1 MVGIGIDIGSTAAKA
16 AVVETDNAIAWT
28 CVMPTGYS
36 SVDAAERLRGELA
49 AAGYDVTG
57 DDVRVVA
64 TGYGRVAVPYANKVV
79 TEITCHARGA
89 HHLDPAVRTV
99 IDIGGQDSKVI
110 RLSES
115 GAVETFAMNDK
126 CAAGTGRFLEMM
138 ARTLQMK
145 LPEMSELGLDWHNDV
160 TISSMCT
167 VFAESEVV
175 SLIARSTA
183 PADIIHGL
191 NKSVAGKTA
200 ALARR
205 TGGVA
210 PFMMTGGVARNRGV
224 VKELETALKAPV
236 EVSEYSQ
243 LCGSL
248 GAALF
253 ALEKMGVKL

>member
-1 MVGIGIDIGSTAAKA
+1 MLFLWYPKCTTCQKAKA
-16 AVVETDNAIAWT
+16 FLDERDVSYEARDIKLEN
-28 CVMPTGYS
+28 PT
-36 SVDAAERLRGELA
+36 AEELRGWWE
-49 AAGYDVTG
+49 
-57 DDVRVVA
+57 
-64 TGYGRVAVPYANKVV
+64 K
-79 TEITCHARGA
+79 
-89 HHLDPAVRTV
+89 
-99 IDIGGQDSKVI
+99 
-110 RLSES
+110 S
-115 GAVETFAMNDK
+115 GMPLKKFFNTS
-126 CAAGTGRFLEMM
+126 G
-138 ARTLQMK
+138 LQYKALGLKDK